1 MKLSQSTTTA
11 RRSRQGIVLFSAALL
26 LSALAACDS
35 LLDVPVPS
43 RIPAGPLETP
53 ANAVLLTNGAIGDF
67 DCALGSF
74 IIVGGQLTDE
84 LEDATETAARW
95 VYDKRAVPTDQ
106 QLYAI
111 ADCDDEGTYIPS
123 NRARESADNVLRIL
137 QNATDDQMP
146 SGVSRDSLIATLAAY
161 AGYARIQL
169 GEMFCSSVIS
179 TLNPDGSITY
189 GTELTPA
196 QMFQSADSSFTLAI
210 TTAQAAGNNQD
221 ALEMAY
227 IGRARAELDQGLW
240 DAAKADAQQVE
251 GDVNY
256 EHVPTASGTV
266 PRRENRVWSESNSV
280 GVASSV
286 GPRYQGMTYDGV
298 ADPRVQAAAIGQTSE
313 SGVNEWDQLKYPDVS
328 TSIPIAK
335 WSEAELIIAEADVR
349 DGDPGDAITIIN
361 TLHSRAGLPAYS
373 GGTDQASVL
382 AQVIE
387 ERSRELFLEGQ
398 RLYDVIRNNL
408 SLQPAPG
415 SPYRNGGQYGPD
427 GSQLC
432 LKLPDIERANNPNL
446 SH

>member
-1 MKLSQSTTTA
+1 MKLSQRNTTA
-11 RRSRQGIVLFSAALL
+11 RRSRQGILLFSAALL
-26 LSALAACDS
+26 LGALAACDS

-53 ANAVLLTNGAIGDF
+53 ANAILLANGAIGDF

-74 IIVGGQLTDE
+74 IIVGGELTDE

-95 VYDKRAVPTDQ
+95 VYDKRVVPTDQ
-106 QLYAI
+106 ELYST
-111 ADCDDEGTYIPS
+111 ADCDDEGTYIPT

-137 QNATDDQMP
+137 QNATDQQMP
-146 SGVSRDSLIATLAAY
+146 GGVSRDSLIATLAAY

-189 GTELTPA
+189 GTELTPT
-196 QMFQSADSSFTLAI
+196 QMLQSADSSFTLAI
-210 TTAQAAGNNQD
+210 TTAQSSNNNQD

-240 DAAKADAQQVE
+240 DAAKADAQQVA

-256 EHVPTASGTV
+256 EHVSTASSTTV
-266 PRRENRVWSESNSV
+266 RRENRVWAENNST
-280 GVASSV
+280 AISSSV
-286 GPRYQGMTYDGV
+286 GPRYQNMTYNGV
-298 ADPRVQAAAIGQTSE
+298 PDHRVPTVDFHQLSE
-313 SGVNEWDQLKYPDVS
+313 SGLEEWEQLKYSDVG

-349 DGDPGDAITIIN
+349 DGDPNSAITIIN
-361 TLHSRAGLPAYS
+361 TLHERAGLPDYNGA
-373 GGTDQASVL
+373 TDQASVL
-382 AQVIE
+382 NQVIE

-398 RLYDVIRNNL
+398 RLYDVIRNNM
-408 SLQPAPG
+408 SLQPPPG
-415 SPYRNGGQYGPD
+415 APYRNGGQYGPD

>member
-1 MKLSQSTTTA
+1 MKLSQSNTTA
-11 RRSRQGIVLFSAALL
+11 RRSRQGILLFGAALL

-74 IIVGGQLTDE
+74 IIVGGELTDE

-95 VYDKRAVPTDQ
+95 VYDKRSVPTDQ

-111 ADCDDEGTYIPS
+111 ADCDGEGTYIPT

-137 QNATDDQMP
+137 QNATDAQVP
-146 SGVSRDSLIATLAAY
+146 TGVSRDSLIATLAAY

-189 GTELTPA
+189 GTELTPQ

-210 TTAQAAGNNQD
+210 TTAQAVGNNED

-227 IGRARAELDQGLW
+227 IGRARSELDQGLW
-240 DAAKADAQQVE
+240 DAAKADAGQVT
-251 GDVNY
+251 DVNY
-256 EHVPTASGTV
+256 EHVSTASGTI
-266 PRRENRVWSESNSV
+266 PRRENRVWAENNSV
-280 GVASSV
+280 GIASSV
-286 GPRYQGMTYDGV
+286 GPRYQNMTYDGV
-298 ADPRVQAAAIGQTSE
+298 PDSRVPTVAFNQTSE
-313 SGVNEWDQLKYPDVS
+313 SGVHEWEQLKYPDVS
-328 TSIPIAK
+328 TSIPVAK
-335 WSEAELIIAEADVR
+335 WSEAQLIIAEADVR
-349 DGDPGDAITIIN
+349 DGDPASAITIIDE
-361 TLHSRAGLPAYS
+361 LHLRAGLPPYS
-373 GGTDQASVL
+373 GLTDQTSVL
-382 AQVIE
+382 NQVIE

-408 SLQPAPG
+408 SLLPAPG

>member
-146 SGVSRDSLIATLAAY
+146 NGVSRDSLIATLAAY

-210 TTAQAAGNNQD
+210 TTAQASGNNQD
-221 ALEMAY
+221 ALEMSY

-256 EHVPTASGTV
+256 EHVSTASGTV

-286 GPRYQGMTYDGV
+286 GPRYQNMTYNGV
-298 ADPRVQAAAIGQTSE
+298 PDPRVPAKDFGQLSE
-313 SGVNEWDQLKYPDVS
+313 SGLEEWEQLKYPDVS

-349 DGDPGDAITIIN
+349 DGDPASAITIIN
-361 TLHSRAGLPAYS
+361 ALHARAGLPPYV
-373 GGTDQASVL
+373 GGVDQASVL

-415 SPYRNGGQYGPD
+415 SPYRNGGQYGAD

>member
-1 MKLSQSTTTA
+1 MTLQKRTHTA
-11 RRSRQGIVLFSAALL
+11 RRSRQGIVLFGAALL
-26 LSALAACDS
+26 FSGLVACNS

-43 RIPAGPLETP
+43 RIPATPLETP
-53 ANAVLLTNGAIGDF
+53 ANAVLLTNGAIADF

-74 IIVGGQLTDE
+74 IITGGELDDE
-84 LEDATETAARW
+84 LEDATATAARW
-95 VYDKRAVPTDQ
+95 VYDKRVVPTDQ

-137 QNATDDQMP
+137 ATATDAQMP

-179 TLNPDGSITY
+179 TVNPDGTIKY

-210 TTAQAAGNNQD
+210 TTAQSSNNNQD

-227 IGRARAELDQGLW
+227 IGRARAQLDQGLW
-240 DAAKADAQQVE
+240 DAAKADAQQVI
-251 GDVNY
+251 GDAGY
-256 EHVPTASGTV
+256 DHVATASGTTV
-266 PRRENRVWSESNSV
+266 RRENRVWAENNSISIS
-280 GVASSV
+280 SSV
-286 GPRYQGMTYDGV
+286 GPRYQHMTYDGV
-298 ADPRVQAAAIGQTSE
+298 ADSRVPGAPFGQNSE
-313 SGVNEWDQLKYPDVS
+313 SGIAEYRQLKYTDVG
-328 TSIPIAK
+328 TSIPIAR
-335 WSEAELIIAEADVR
+335 WSEAELIIGEADAR
-349 DGDPGDAITIIN
+349 DGDVNGAIGVIN
-361 TLHSRAGLPAYS
+361 TLHEQAGLPDYVGS
-373 GGTDQASVL
+373 NSQDSVV
-382 AQVIE
+382 AQIIE

-408 SLQPAPG
+408 SLEPSPG
-415 SPYRNGGQYGPD
+415 TPYRNGGQYGAD

-446 SH
+446 NH

>member
-26 LSALAACDS
+26 LGALAACNS

-43 RIPAGPLETP
+43 RVPAGPLETP
-53 ANAVLLTNGAIGDF
+53 SNAVLLTNGAIGDF

-74 IIVGGQLTDE
+74 IIVGGELTDE

-95 VYDKRAVPTDQ
+95 VYDKRVVPTDQ
-106 QLYAI
+106 QLYAT
-111 ADCDDEGTYIPS
+111 ADCDAEGTYIPT

-137 QNATDDQMP
+137 QNATDDQVP
-146 SGVSRDSLIATLAAY
+146 TGVSRGSLIATLAAY

-189 GTELTPA
+189 GTELTPQ

-210 TTAQAAGNNQD
+210 TTAQSSGNNTD

-227 IGRARAELDQGLW
+227 IGRARSELDQGLW

-256 EHVPTASGTV
+256 EHVSTASGTI
-266 PRRENRVWSESNSV
+266 PRRENRVWSENNSV
-280 GVASSV
+280 GIASSV
-286 GPRYQGMTYDGV
+286 GPRYQNMTYDGV
-298 ADPRVQAAAIGQTSE
+298 PDPRVPTAAFNQVSE
-313 SGVNEWDQLKYPDVS
+313 SGVHEWEQFKYPDVS
-328 TSIPIAK
+328 TSIPVAK

-349 DGDPGDAITIIN
+349 DGDPASAITIIN
-361 TLHSRAGLPAYS
+361 TLHTRAGLPPYS
-373 GGTDQASVL
+373 GAPDQASVL
-382 AQVIE
+382 NQVIE

-415 SPYRNGGQYGPD
+415 SPYRNGGTYGPD

>member
-1 MKLSQSTTTA
+1 MTLTQRTHTA

-26 LSALAACDS
+26 FSGLVACNS

-43 RIPAGPLETP
+43 RIPAAPLETP
-53 ANAVLLTNGAIGDF
+53 ANAVLLTNGAIADF

-74 IIVGGQLTDE
+74 IIVGGELDDE
-84 LEDATETAARW
+84 LEDATATAARW
-95 VYDKRAVPTDQ
+95 VYDKRVVPTDQ
-106 QLYAI
+106 QLYAT
-111 ADCDDEGTYIPS
+111 ADCDAEGTYIPS
-123 NRARESADNVLRIL
+123 NRARESADNVLRML
-137 QNATDDQMP
+137 EAATDDQVP

-179 TLNPDGSITY
+179 TLNPDGTITY

-210 TTAQAAGNNQD
+210 TTAQSSDNNQD

-240 DAAKADAQQVE
+240 DAAKADAEQVA

-256 EHVPTASGTV
+256 DHLSTASGTTV
-266 PRRENRVWSESNSV
+266 RRENRVWAENNSISI
-280 GVASSV
+280 ASSV

-298 ADPRVQAAAIGQTSE
+298 LDPRVPGAPFGQNSE
-313 SGVNEWDQLKYPDVS
+313 SGIAEYRQLKYTDVGTS
-328 TSIPIAK
+328 TPVAH

-349 DGDPGDAITIIN
+349 DGDPNSAITIIN
-361 TLHSRAGLPAYS
+361 TLHERAGLPDYS
-373 GGTDQASVL
+373 GATDQASVL
-382 AQVIE
+382 NQVIE

-398 RLYDVIRNNL
+398 RLYDVIRNNI
-408 SLQPAPG
+408 SLQPVPG
-415 SPYRNGGQYGPD
+415 SAYRNGGQYGPD

-446 SH
+446 NH

>member
-256 EHVPTASGTV
+256 EHVSTASGTV

-415 SPYRNGGQYGPD
+415 SPYRNGGTYGPD

-432 LKLPDIERANNPNL
+432 LKLPDIERATNRNRA
-446 SH
+446 H

>member
-1 MKLSQSTTTA
+1 MKLSQSNTTA
-11 RRSRQGIVLFSAALL
+11 RRSRQGILLFGAALL

-74 IIVGGQLTDE
+74 IIVGGELTDE

-95 VYDKRAVPTDQ
+95 VYDKRSVPTDQ

-137 QNATDDQMP
+137 QNATDDQLP
-146 SGVSRDSLIATLAAY
+146 TGVSRDSLIATLAAY

-189 GTELTPA
+189 GTEMTPQ

-210 TTAQAAGNNQD
+210 TTAQSSGNNED

-227 IGRARAELDQGLW
+227 IGRARSELDQGMW
-240 DAAKADAQQVE
+240 DAAKADAQQVT
-251 GDVNY
+251 DVNY
-256 EHVPTASGTV
+256 EHVSTASGTI
-266 PRRENRVWSESNSV
+266 PRRENRVWSENNAV

-298 ADPRVQAAAIGQTSE
+298 ADSRVPTVAFGGQPSE
-313 SGVNEWDQLKYPDVS
+313 SGVVLWRQLKYQDVS
-328 TSIPIAK
+328 TSIPVAK
-335 WSEAELIIAEADVR
+335 WSEAQLIIAEADVR
-349 DGDPGDAITIIN
+349 DGDPASAITIIN
-361 TLHSRAGLPAYS
+361 TLHARAGLPPYIGA
-373 GGTDQASVL
+373 TDQASVL
-382 AQVIE
+382 NQVIE
-387 ERSRELFLEGQ
+387 ERSRELWLEGQ

>member
-256 EHVPTASGTV
+256 EHVSTASGTV

>member
-11 RRSRQGIVLFSAALL
+11 RRSRQGIILFGAALA
-26 LSALAACDS
+26 LSGLVACDS

-43 RIPAGPLETP
+43 RVPADPIETP
-53 ANAVLLTNGAIGDF
+53 ANAVLLTNGAISDF

-74 IIVGGQLTDE
+74 IVVGGELTDE

-95 VYDKRAVPTDQ
+95 VYDKRVVPTDQ

-123 NRARESADNVLRIL
+123 NRARESADNVMRIL
-137 QNATDDQMP
+137 QNATDDEMP
-146 SGVSRDSLIATLAAY
+146 AGVSRDSLIATLAAY
-161 AGYARIQL
+161 GGYARIQL

-179 TLNPDGSITY
+179 TLNPDATITY
-189 GTELTPA
+189 GPELTPQ

-210 TTAQAAGNNQD
+210 TTAQSSGNNQD
-221 ALEMAY
+221 AIQMAY

-240 DAAKADAQQVE
+240 DDAKADAQQISN
-251 GDVNY
+251 VNY
-256 EHVPTASGTV
+256 DHVATASGTTV
-266 PRRENRVWSESNSV
+266 RRQNRVWSENNGTSI
-280 GVASSV
+280 ASSV
-286 GPRYQGMTYDGV
+286 GPRYQHMTYDGV
-298 ADPRVQAAAIGQTSE
+298 PDSRVKADSVNALPSE
-313 SGVNEWDQLKYPDVS
+313 SGVIEWAQEKYADAGTP
-328 TSIPIAK
+328 IPIAS
-335 WSEAELIIAEADVR
+335 WTEAQLIIAEADAR
-349 DGDPGDAITIIN
+349 TGHPSDAITIIDA
-361 TLHSRAGLPAYS
+361 LHARAGLPAYS
-373 GGTDQASVL
+373 GATDQTSVI

-415 SPYRNGGQYGPD
+415 TPYRNGGNYGAD

-446 SH
+446 NQ

>member
-1 MKLSQSTTTA
+1 MKLSQSNTTA
-11 RRSRQGIVLFSAALL
+11 RRSRQGILLFGAALL

-74 IIVGGQLTDE
+74 IIVGGELTDE

-95 VYDKRAVPTDQ
+95 VYDKRSVPTDQ

-189 GTELTPA
+189 GTELTPQ

-210 TTAQAAGNNQD
+210 TTAQSVSNQG

-227 IGRARAELDQGLW
+227 IGRARSELDQGLW
-240 DAAKADAQQVE
+240 DAAKADAEQVT
-251 GDVNY
+251 DVTF
-256 EHVPTASGTV
+256 EAVSTASGTI
-266 PRRENRVWSESNSV
+266 PRRENRVWAENNSV
-280 GVASSV
+280 GIASSV

-298 ADPRVQAAAIGQTSE
+298 PDRRVPTVAFGQTSS
-313 SGVNEWDQLKYPDVS
+313 SGIPEWQQLKYPDVG

-335 WSEAELIIAEADVR
+335 WSEAQLIIAEADVR

>member
-1 MKLSQSTTTA
+1 MKLSQSNTTA
-11 RRSRQGIVLFSAALL
+11 RRSRQGILLFSAALL

-74 IIVGGQLTDE
+74 IIVGGELTDE

-95 VYDKRAVPTDQ
+95 VYDKRVVPTDQ

-123 NRARESADNVLRIL
+123 NRARESADNVIRIL
-137 QNATDDQMP
+137 QNATDAQMP

-161 AGYARIQL
+161 AGYARVQL

-210 TTAQAAGNNQD
+210 TTAQASGNNQD
-221 ALEMAY
+221 AIEMAY

-240 DAAKADAQQVE
+240 DAAKADAQQVS

-256 EHVPTASGTV
+256 EHVSTASSTT
-266 PRRENRVWSESNSV
+266 PRRENRVWAENNGTSIS
-280 GVASSV
+280 SSV
-286 GPRYQGMTYDGV
+286 GPRYQFMKYDGV
-298 ADPRVQAAAIGQTSE
+298 LDPRVPTDSTSNRSS
-313 SGVNEWDQLKYPDVS
+313 SGIQEWQQLKYPDVG

-335 WSEAELIIAEADVR
+335 WSEAQLIIAEADVR

-361 TLHSRAGLPAYS
+361 TLHARAGLPAYS
-373 GGTDQASVL
+373 GATDQASVL
-382 AQVIE
+382 NQVIE

-398 RLYDVIRNNL
+398 RLYDVIRNNIA
-408 SLQPAPG
+408 LQPAPG

-427 GSQLC
+427 GAQLC

>member
-11 RRSRQGIVLFSAALL
+11 RRSRQGVVLFSAALL
-26 LSALAACDS
+26 LGALAACDS

-43 RIPAGPLETP
+43 RVPAGPLETP
-53 ANAVLLTNGAIGDF
+53 SNAVLLTNGAIGDF

-74 IIVGGQLTDE
+74 IIVGGELTDE

-95 VYDKRAVPTDQ
+95 VYDERVVPTDQ
-106 QLYAI
+106 QLYAT
-111 ADCDDEGTYIPS
+111 ADCDDEGTYIPT

-137 QNATDDQMP
+137 QNATDDQVP
-146 SGVSRDSLIATLAAY
+146 TGVSRDSLIATLAAY

-179 TLNPDGSITY
+179 TLNPDGTITY
-189 GTELTPA
+189 GTELTPQ

-210 TTAQAAGNNQD
+210 TTAQASDNNQD

-227 IGRARAELDQGLW
+227 IGRARSELDQGLW

-256 EHVPTASGTV
+256 EHVSTASGTI
-266 PRRENRVWSESNSV
+266 PRRENRVWSENNSV
-280 GVASSV
+280 GIASSV
-286 GPRYQGMTYDGV
+286 GPRYQNMTYDGV
-298 ADPRVQAAAIGQTSE
+298 ADPRVPTAAFNQVSE
-313 SGVNEWDQLKYPDVS
+313 SGVHEWQQLKYPDAG

-349 DGDPGDAITIIN
+349 DGDPNSAITIIN
-361 TLHSRAGLPAYS
+361 ALHARAGLPAYS
-373 GGTDQASVL
+373 GATDQASVL
-382 AQVIE
+382 NQVIE

-415 SPYRNGGQYGPD
+415 SPYRNGGTYGPD

>member
-1 MKLSQSTTTA
+1 MKLTQSTTTA
-11 RRSRQGIVLFSAALL
+11 RRSRQGIVLFGAALL
-26 LSALAACDS
+26 LGALAACNS

-53 ANAVLLTNGAIGDF
+53 ANAVLLANGAIADF

-74 IIVGGQLTDE
+74 IIVGGELTDE
-84 LEDATETAARW
+84 LEDATATAARW
-95 VYDKRAVPTDQ
+95 VYDKRSVPTDQ

-137 QNATDDQMP
+137 ENATDEQLP

-179 TLNPDGSITY
+179 TLNPDGTITY
-189 GTELTPA
+189 GTELTPQ

-210 TTAQAAGNNQD
+210 STAQASGNNQD

-227 IGRARAELDQGLW
+227 IGRARSELDQGLW
-240 DAAKADAQQVE
+240 DDAKADAGQVS
-251 GDVNY
+251 DDMNY
-256 EHVPTASGTV
+256 EHVSTASATT
-266 PRRENRVWSESNSV
+266 PRRENRVWAENNSV
-280 GVASSV
+280 SIASSV
-286 GPRYQGMTYDGV
+286 GPRYQNMTYLGV
-298 ADPRVQAAAIGQTSE
+298 PDPRVPTAATKDTSE
-313 SGVNEWDQLKYPDVS
+313 SKLAEWEQLKYPDVS
-328 TSIPIAK
+328 TSIPVAK

-349 DGDPGDAITIIN
+349 DGDPASAITIIN
-361 TLHSRAGLPAYS
+361 TLHARAGLPPYA
-373 GGTDQASVL
+373 GATDQASVL
-382 AQVIE
+382 NQVIE

-408 SLQPAPG
+408 SLEPAPG
-415 SPYRNGGQYGPD
+415 SPYRNGGTYGAD

-432 LKLPDIERANNPNL
+432 LKLPDIERQNNPNL

>member
-11 RRSRQGIVLFSAALL
+11 RRSRQGIVLFGAALL
-26 LSALAACDS
+26 LGALAACDS

-53 ANAVLLTNGAIGDF
+53 ANAVLLTNGAISDF

-137 QNATDDQMP
+137 QNATDDQVP

-210 TTAQAAGNNQD
+210 TTAQASGNNQD

-256 EHVPTASGTV
+256 EHVSTASGTV

-298 ADPRVQAAAIGQTSE
+298 ADRRVQAVAFGQTSE
-313 SGVNEWDQLKYPDVS
+313 SGVNEWEQLKYPDVS

-349 DGDPGDAITIIN
+349 NGDPNSAITIIN
-361 TLHSRAGLPAYS
+361 TLHANAGLPAYS
-373 GGTDQASVL
+373 GATDQASVL

-415 SPYRNGGQYGPD
+415 SPYRNGGQYGAD

>member
-256 EHVPTASGTV
+256 EHVSTASGTV

-349 DGDPGDAITIIN
+349 DGNPGDAITIIN

>member
-1 MKLSQSTTTA
+1 MKLSQSNTTA
-11 RRSRQGIVLFSAALL
+11 RRSRQGILLFGAALL

-53 ANAVLLTNGAIGDF
+53 SNAVLLTNGAIGDF

-74 IIVGGQLTDE
+74 IIVGGELTDE

-95 VYDKRAVPTDQ
+95 VYDKRSVPTDQ
-106 QLYAI
+106 ELYAI

-137 QNATDDQMP
+137 QNATDAQVP
-146 SGVSRDSLIATLAAY
+146 TGVRRDSLIATLAAY

-179 TLNPDGSITY
+179 TLNPDGTITY
-189 GTELTPA
+189 GTELTPQ

-210 TTAQAAGNNQD
+210 TTAQSSNNNED

-227 IGRARAELDQGLW
+227 IGRARSELDQGLW
-240 DAAKADAQQVE
+240 DAAKADAGQIT
-251 GDVNY
+251 DVNY
-256 EHVPTASGTV
+256 EHVSTASGTI
-266 PRRENRVWSESNSV
+266 PRRENRVWAENNSV
-280 GVASSV
+280 GIESSV
-286 GPRYQGMTYDGV
+286 GPRYQNMTYDGV
-298 ADPRVQAAAIGQTSE
+298 ADPRVPTRNFGAVSE
-313 SGVNEWDQLKYPDVS
+313 SGLEEWQQLKYTDVGA
-328 TSIPIAK
+328 SIPVAK
-335 WSEAELIIAEADVR
+335 WSEAQLIIAEADVR
-349 DGDPGDAITIIN
+349 DGDPASAITIIN
-361 TLHSRAGLPAYS
+361 ALHARAGLPPYIGA
-373 GGTDQASVL
+373 TDQASVL
-382 AQVIE
+382 SQVIE

-427 GSQLC
+427 GSALC

>member
-1 MKLSQSTTTA
+1 
-11 RRSRQGIVLFSAALL
+11 
-26 LSALAACDS
+26 SALAACDS

-256 EHVPTASGTV
+256 EHVSTASGTV

-328 TSIPIAK
+328 TSIPIA
-335 WSEAELIIAEADVR
+335 
-349 DGDPGDAITIIN
+349 
-361 TLHSRAGLPAYS
+361 
-373 GGTDQASVL
+373 QASVL

-427 GSQLC
+427 GSGLC

>member
-161 AGYARIQL
+161 AGYARVQL

-221 ALEMAY
+221 ALEMSY

-256 EHVPTASGTV
+256 EHVSTASGTI
-266 PRRENRVWSESNSV
+266 PRRENRVWAENNGV
-280 GVASSV
+280 GIASSV
-286 GPRYQGMTYDGV
+286 GPRYQNMTYNGV
-298 ADPRVQAAAIGQTSE
+298 ADSRVPTTDFHQVSE
-313 SGVNEWDQLKYPDVS
+313 SGLEEWEQLKYPDVS

-349 DGDPGDAITIIN
+349 DGNPGDAITIIN

-373 GGTDQASVL
+373 GATDQASVL

-415 SPYRNGGQYGPD
+415 SPYRNGGTYGPD

>member
-1 MKLSQSTTTA
+1 MKLTQSTTTA
-11 RRSRQGIVLFSAALL
+11 RRSRQGIVLFGAALL
-26 LSALAACDS
+26 LGALVACDS

-74 IIVGGQLTDE
+74 IIVGGELTDE

-106 QLYAI
+106 QLYAT

-137 QNATDDQMP
+137 ENATDDQVP
-146 SGVSRDSLIATLAAY
+146 TGVSRDSLIATLATY
-161 AGYARIQL
+161 AGYTRIQL

-179 TLNPDGSITY
+179 TLNPDGTITY
-189 GTELTPA
+189 GPELTPQ

-210 TTAQAAGNNQD
+210 TTAQGSGNN
-221 ALEMAY
+221 AAAIELGYM
-227 IGRARAELDQGLW
+227 GRARSELDQGLY
-240 DAAKADAQQVE
+240 DAAKADAEQVS
-251 GDVNY
+251 GDVNF
-256 EHVPTASGTV
+256 EAVSTASGTI
-266 PRRENRVWSESNSV
+266 PRRENRVWSENNGV
-280 GVASSV
+280 GIASSV
-286 GPRYQGMTYDGV
+286 GPRYQNMTYDAV
-298 ADPRVQAAAIGQTSE
+298 PDHRVQTVAFNQTSE
-313 SGVNEWDQLKYPDVS
+313 SGVHEWEQLKYPDAS

-335 WSEAELIIAEADVR
+335 WSEAELIIAEADAR
-349 DGDPGDAITIIN
+349 DGLPADAITIIN
-361 TLHSRAGLPAYS
+361 TLHTRAGLPAYS
-373 GGTDQASVL
+373 GATDQASVL

-398 RLYDVIRNNL
+398 RLYDVIRNNI

-415 SPYRNGGQYGPD
+415 SAYRNGGQYGAD
-427 GSQLC
+427 GAQLC

-446 SH
+446 NH

>member
-1 MKLSQSTTTA
+1 MKLSQSNTTA
-11 RRSRQGIVLFSAALL
+11 RRSRQGVLLFGAALL

-74 IIVGGQLTDE
+74 IIVGGELTDE

-95 VYDKRAVPTDQ
+95 VYDKRSVPTDQ

-137 QNATDDQMP
+137 ENATDDQVP
-146 SGVSRDSLIATLAAY
+146 TGVSRDSLIATLAAY

-189 GTELTPA
+189 GTELTPQ

-210 TTAQAAGNNQD
+210 TTAQSSGNNED
-221 ALEMAY
+221 ALDMAY
-227 IGRARAELDQGLW
+227 IGRARSELDQGLW
-240 DAAKADAQQVE
+240 DAAKADAGQVT
-251 GDVNY
+251 DVNY
-256 EHVPTASGTV
+256 EHVSTASGTI
-266 PRRENRVWSESNSV
+266 PRRENRVWAENNGV
-280 GVASSV
+280 GIASSV
-286 GPRYQGMTYDGV
+286 GPRYQNMTYDAV
-298 ADPRVQAAAIGQTSE
+298 PDPRVPTKDFHQVSE
-313 SGVNEWDQLKYPDVS
+313 SGLEEWEQLKYSDVG
-328 TSIPIAK
+328 TSIPVAK
-335 WSEAELIIAEADVR
+335 WSEAQLIIAEADVR
-349 DGDPGDAITIIN
+349 DGDPASAITIIDA
-361 TLHSRAGLPAYS
+361 LHARAGLPPYS
-373 GGTDQASVL
+373 GATDQTSVL
-382 AQVIE
+382 NQVIE

-408 SLQPAPG
+408 SLDPAPG
-415 SPYRNGGQYGPD
+415 SPYRNGGTYGPD

>member
-210 TTAQAAGNNQD
+210 TTAQAVGNNQD

-256 EHVPTASGTV
+256 EHVSTASGTV

-349 DGDPGDAITIIN
+349 DGDPNSAITIIN
-361 TLHSRAGLPAYS
+361 TLHSNAGLPAYS
-373 GGTDQASVL
+373 GATDQASVL

>member
-256 EHVPTASGTV
+256 EHVSTASGTV

-298 ADPRVQAAAIGQTSE
+298 ADPRVQAAAFGQTSE
-313 SGVNEWDQLKYPDVS
+313 SGVNEWEQLKYPDVS

-349 DGDPGDAITIIN
+349 DGNPGDAITIIN

-415 SPYRNGGQYGPD
+415 SAYRNGGQYGPD